1 MFLLKLSLI
10 LFFLTYLNTNGFCS
24 PRENWNYGKK
34 NKEIKHHTETI
45 KVRDLTKN
53 KKIDNQTINSKEDKV
68 YKPGTPRD
76 KY

>member
-1 MFLLKLSLI
+1 MDFVHQGK
-10 LFFLTYLNTNGFCS
+10 TGTT
-24 PRENWNYGKK
+24 EKK

>member
-45 KVRDLTKN
+45 IVRDLTKN
-53 KKIDNQTINSKEDKV
+53 KK
-68 YKPGTPRD
+68 
-76 KY
+76 